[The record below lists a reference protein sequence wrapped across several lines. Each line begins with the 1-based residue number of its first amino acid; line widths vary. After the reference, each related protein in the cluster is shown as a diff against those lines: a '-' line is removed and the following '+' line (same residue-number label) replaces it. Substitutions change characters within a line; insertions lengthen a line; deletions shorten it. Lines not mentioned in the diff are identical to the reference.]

1 MLAIADLAV
10 ATGTREGKTS
20 GKARRALGAV
30 RDQLEALMRSAPTGV
45 PQPKPYH
52 RGAFAAEAIPES
64 FIEALR
70 ALAGAIEAFLVE
82 QSSRET
88 ALPWLEPYFAIHRFL
103 QVSDAFDETY
113 RMIVDPGNQSVT
125 LFCVDPSKRLAQTLK
140 GLRSAVFFS
149 ATLSPLDYFIDV
161 LGGSTES
168 AKGSYASP
176 FRSDQMA
183 VRIAPLNI
191 SFQERDRSMDSVVE
205 AVRRHLRENP
215 GNNLIYCPSLA
226 YLDQLHQKLT
236 ASGIAAFAQRA
247 GMAESE
253 RESFLAKFTN
263 GTGSV
268 GLAVMGGIFA
278 EGIDLPGEQ
287 LVGVTVIGVGLPG
300 LSIERDLLV
309 AYFDQK
315 ERSGFDYAYRYPGM
329 QRVLQAVGRLIRSE
343 DDQGA
348 ALLVDRRFLETRYEN
363 LFPSWWRV
371 VPNEIRE
378 DWDY

>member
-1 MLAIADLAV
+1 
-10 ATGTREGKTS
+10 
-20 GKARRALGAV
+20 
-30 RDQLEALMRSAPTGV
+30 
-45 PQPKPYH
+45 
-52 RGAFAAEAIPES
+52 
-64 FIEALR
+64 
-70 ALAGAIEAFLVE
+70 
-82 QSSRET
+82 
-88 ALPWLEPYFAIHRFL
+88 
-103 QVSDAFDETY
+103 
-113 RMIVDPGNQSVT
+113 
-125 LFCVDPSKRLAQTLK
+125 
-140 GLRSAVFFS
+140 
-149 ATLSPLDYFIDV
+149 
-161 LGGSTES
+161 
-168 AKGSYASP
+168 
-176 FRSDQMA
+176 
-183 VRIAPLNI
+183 
-191 SFQERDRSMDSVVE
+191 MDSVVE
-205 AVRRHLRENP
+205 AIRRHLRENP

-236 ASGIAAFAQRA
+236 TSGITAFAQRS

-309 AYFDQK
+309 MYFDKK
-315 ERSGFDYAYRYPGM
+315 ERPGFDYAYRFPGM

-348 ALLVDRRFLETRYEN
+348 ALLVDQRFLEPRYES

-371 VPNEIRE
+371 IPNEVRE